1 MTGKTIYIRI
11 SAVFVKSMGE
21 LLSGCGT
28 SVGICAVEVVIKN
41 TTVVKENK
49 NLLFIAS

>member
-1 MTGKTIYIRI
+1 M

-28 SVGICAVEVVIKN
+28 SVGICANIVEVVVKN
-41 TTVVKENK
+41 IQVENK
-49 NLLFIAS
+49 Y